1 LHAYTLL
8 NTFPDPSHVD
18 LLVSLEIPLNP
29 EIPRA
34 NPLEYLTQRITLITI
49 AIKIGQNRT
58 MKDLQV

>member
-1 LHAYTLL
+1 
-8 NTFPDPSHVD
+8 
-18 LLVSLEIPLNP
+18 LVSLEIPLNP